1 MTATPTFHL
10 ADLFESVA
18 DAVGDRLAVVAG
30 DRRITYSQ
38 LEDRANR
45 LANHLRAQGI
55 GPGDHVGL
63 YLANDAAFVE
73 ALLATFKLRAVPINV
88 NHRYVED
95 ELAYLFADADLVAV
109 VHHRRFGPPLEVIR
123 ARTPRLRHLLAVDD
137 GSGTDCS
144 GLGAVDYEAAL
155 SAASPKRSFGPRS
168 GDDHYILYTGGTTG
182 MPKGVVWR
190 HEDIYLGVLVQ
201 AVGDPPESP
210 AIAVERAVAGGE
222 AVVILPACPLMHGAG
237 QWAALGAILG
247 GGRLVLS
254 VSPGLDP
261 HDIWRLVEDERV
273 VALTVVGDAITRPLL
288 DALSDGGGDG
298 RYDLSSLVFVSSG
311 GGILSPGVREALQAH
326 LPGAI
331 VMDGFG
337 GSETGRQAASFRTRD
352 GEPLRFKPTAAT
364 TVLDDDL
371 RPVHPGSGVVG
382 RLATTGRIP
391 LGYHRDEEKT
401 AKTFVEVDGVRW
413 VLPGDMA
420 TVEADG
426 SVTVFGRGSLVVNT
440 GGEKVYPEE
449 VELALVSHP
458 EVVDAL
464 VVGLPDDHW
473 GERVVAVL
481 EPVRGCRPSV
491 EDLAAHCASQVAR
504 YKLPREVHLVD
515 RVRRSPA
522 GKGDYRWAK
531 AVAAASAAAT
541 EGRR

>member
-1 MTATPTFHL
+1 MTRTATFHV
-10 ADLFESVA
+10 ADLFEAVA

-30 DRRITYSQ
+30 DRRLTYAQ

-45 LANHLRAQGI
+45 LADHLRSQGI

-63 YLANDAAFVE
+63 YLSNDAAFVE
-73 ALLATFKLRAVPINV
+73 ALLAAFKLRAVPINV
-88 NHRYVED
+88 NYRYVEE
-95 ELAYLFADADLVAV
+95 ELAYLFADADLAAV
-109 VHHRRFGPPLEVIR
+109 VHHRRFGPPLEAIR
-123 ARTPRLRHLLAVDD
+123 TRTPRLRHLLAVDD
-137 GSGTDCS
+137 GSGMDCS
-144 GLGAVDYEAAL
+144 GLGSVDYEAAL
-155 SAASPKRSFGPRS
+155 GTASPTRSFGPRS
-168 GDDHYILYTGGTTG
+168 GDDRYILYTGGTTG

-210 AIAVERAVAGGE
+210 AVAVERAVAGGE

-261 HDIWRLVEDERV
+261 HDIWRLVEVERV
-273 VALTVVGDAITRPLL
+273 VALTVVGDAITRPLV
-288 DALSDGGGDG
+288 DALRDTGV

-326 LPGAI
+326 VPGAI

-337 GSETGRQAASFRTRD
+337 GSETGRQAASFRARE
-352 GEPLRFKPTAAT
+352 GEPLRFKPTATT

-371 RPVHPGSGVVG
+371 RPVQPGSGVVG

-391 LGYHRDEEKT
+391 LGYHGDEEKT

-413 VLPGDMA
+413 VLPGDMG

-426 SVTVFGRGSLVVNT
+426 SITVFGRGSLVINT

-449 VELALVSHP
+449 VEVALVSHP

-464 VVGLPDDHW
+464 IVGLPDDHW
-473 GERVVAVL
+473 GERVVAIV
-481 EPVRGCRPSV
+481 EPIPGRRPSV
-491 EDLAAHCASQVAR
+491 EDLAAHCASRIAR
-504 YKLPREVHLVD
+504 YKVPREVHLVD
-515 RVRRSPA
+515 EVRRSPA

-531 AVAAASAAAT
+531 AAAAASASGKA
-541 EGRR
+541 GQP